1 MANRIK
7 GITVEIGGDTT
18 KLSKALEGVNKNI
31 KNTQTQLKDVEKLLK
46 LDPTNTELL
55 SQKQKLLADAV
66 TATKEKLETLKTAA
80 EQANQALANG
90 DISQEQYDALR
101 REIIETEQELQ
112 NLQREAEA
120 SGTALAKLGQ
130 AGEMLEN
137 AGGKI
142 ADVGKTLTT
151 HVTVPIAAAGTAAV
165 KTAADFDAAMSK
177 VAAVSGATGED
188 LDALRDKAR
197 EMGAK
202 TKFSASEAADA
213 MNYMAMAGWKTG
225 DMLEGIE
232 GIMNLAAA
240 SGEDLATTSDI
251 VTDALTAFGM
261 SADDSSHFA
270 DVLAAASSN
279 ANTNVSMMGETFK
292 YCAPV
297 AGALGFSCE
306 DTAQAIGLMA
316 NSGIK
321 STQAGTALRTIM
333 NTLAGDVKICGD
345 SIGEVEIATT
355 NADGSMR
362 DLNDILADCRSA
374 FSQLSESE
382 QASAAQA
389 LVGKNAMSGF
399 LALMN
404 AAPSDIQ
411 KLEGAISTCSDEIDG
426 YNGVTAKMAAVMQDN
441 LGGQLTILK
450 SQLQELA
457 ISFGEI
463 LMPAIRS
470 IVSRIQGLIDKFN
483 ALSPATKETI
493 VKVALVAAALGP
505 LLVVVGKTMV
515 GVGKLMQ
522 FISNLPT
529 IIAGAKAA
537 FSSFGAVIG
546 GISAPVVAVIA
557 VVAALVAA
565 FVHLWKTND
574 EFRAKITAIWE
585 QIKSIFSGFCQ
596 GIVDR
601 INALGFDFKN
611 ITEVIKAVWDGLCKF
626 LKPIFEGQFQQ
637 IANIF
642 KAVTNIILSILDI
655 FVGIFTG
662 DWSRVWG
669 GIKGIFSAVW
679 NFIKDTLKNALNMIC
694 GIFGTDL
701 GEVKEF
707 WVNVWTSIK
716 NFFVGIWTAIYNS
729 VSEKINLIKTVITV
743 VWNAIHTAISTVLNA
758 IWNVISTVW
767 QTIYDFISPLLEAF
781 RYLFETI
788 FEAIHVIISRVMDW
802 IHEKITTAWEN
813 IKAVVTIVLEAI
825 KSVIE
830 TVWNAI
836 HAAITTAMDAISN
849 VIYTVWN
856 EISGFISGVLNAIWS
871 VISSIWESIK
881 NHITNALN
889 AIHAVVSAV
898 WNAMSGFISGIL
910 NTIFATVANIW
921 NNIKSTIINILNA
934 IKTVVTSIWDS
945 IKTAISNKITAIK
958 TTIENGFNAA
968 VNFIKNL
975 ASQAFQWG
983 ADIINNIVS
992 GIKSKINAV
1001 ADAVKGIADKIRSFL
1016 HFSVPDEGPLADFE
1030 SWMPD
1035 FMKGLA
1041 DGINANA
1048 NVVGDAVNSFA
1059 GGLAEK
1065 ISSVIQSAL
1074 SNVVTSVQGFMTQ
1087 VFDTVKT
1094 VWTNANAA
1102 IDATMSQ
1109 ISSGI
1114 TSGWKTIVSTIKP
1127 ALESIRNII
1136 MTTWKAVSSV
1146 ISAALDGIKKIVTA
1160 VWTALKNLIKTGQL
1174 DIKSVVTT
1182 TWETVSGVVRT
1193 AVNAIKSVVQAVWDA
1208 MPDTVRSAMN
1218 RVKDAVLSIWDGI
1231 KNGIGDRLGGVRD
1244 AVVNAMNAVYNAV
1257 MDKVNSSWSWGRDLM
1272 QNLINGITYMLGSL
1286 INTVA
1291 DVARSIWE
1299 YLHFSVPEKGALT
1312 DVEEWMPDFMK
1323 GLAKGIDK
1331 SKKYV
1336 EAAVSGVADAMTL
1349 TMQSGLNVDMDGI
1362 SGAMMDGSPAGT
1374 VINNYNN
1381 DNSRTVNQTNNS
1393 PKSLSRLEIYRM
1405 TRNALNV

>member
-80 EQANQALANG
+80 EQANTALANG
-90 DISQEQYDALR
+90 DISQEQYDALQ

-120 SGTALAKLGQ
+120 SSTALAKLGQ
-130 AGEMLEN
+130 AGEMLEK
-137 AGGKI
+137 AGDKI
-142 ADVGKTLTT
+142 ADVGTTLTT

-165 KTAADFDAAMSK
+165 KTAADFDSAMSK
-177 VAAVSGATGED
+177 VSAVSGATGDD
-188 LDALRDKAR
+188 LQALRDKAR

-251 VTDALTAFGM
+251 VTDALTAFGLTA
-261 SADDSSHFA
+261 ADSGHFA

-321 STQAGTALRTIM
+321 STQAGTSLRSIM
-333 NTLAGDVKICGD
+333 TALAGDVKFCGD
-345 SIGEVEIATT
+345 AFGEMEIATT
-355 NADGSMR
+355 NQDGSMR
-362 DLNDILADCRSA
+362 ELNDILADCRVA
-374 FSQLSESE
+374 FAQMSESE

-404 AAPSDIQ
+404 AAPADIQ

-426 YNGVTAKMAAVMQDN
+426 YNGVTEKMAAVMQDN
-441 LGGQLTILK
+441 LAGQITILK

-463 LMPAIRS
+463 LMPAIRAN
-470 IVSRIQGLIDKFN
+470 VSKIQGLIDHFN
-483 ALSPATKETI
+483 ALSPAAKETI
-493 VKVALVAAALGP
+493 VKIALVAAALGP
-505 LLVVVGKTMV
+505 LLVAVGKTIAT
-515 GVGKLMQ
+515 VGKLMQ
-522 FISNLPT
+522 FVSNLPA
-529 IIAGAKAA
+529 IISGAKAA

-557 VVAALVAA
+557 VIVALVAA
-565 FVHLWKTND
+565 FVHLWRTNED
-574 EFRAKITAIWE
+574 FRNKITAIWE

-642 KAVTNIILSILDI
+642 KAVTDIILSVLDI

-662 DWSRVWG
+662 DWDKVWN
-669 GIKGIFSAVW
+669 GIKGIFVAVW

-716 NFFVGIWTAIYNS
+716 NFFVNIWNGIKNFVSTVLNAIKNFFTTIWTGIKNFFVGIWTAIYNS
-729 VSEKINLIKTVITV
+729 VSEKINLIKTVITA
-743 VWNAIHTAISTVLNA
+743 VWNAIHTAITTVLNA
-758 IWNVISTVW
+758 IWSVITTVW

-802 IHEKITTAWEN
+802 IHEKITTTWET
-813 IKAVVTIVLEAI
+813 ITTVVTVILEAI
-825 KSVIE
+825 RTFFETIWNAICATISTVLDTTKSVIE

-836 HAAITTAMDAISN
+836 
-849 VIYTVWN
+849 
-856 EISGFISGVLNAIWS
+856 SGFISGILNAIWS

-881 NHITNALN
+881 NHITNTLN

-898 WNAMSGFISGIL
+898 WNAISGFISGVLNTISSVVSSIWNGIKNTVTNIL
-910 NTIFATVANIW
+910 NTIKTTVSN
-921 NNIKSTIINILNA
+921 
-934 IKTVVTSIWDS
+934 IWDS
-945 IKTAISNKITAIK
+945 VKNAVTQKITAIK
-958 TTIENGFNAA
+958 DTIVNGFNAA

-975 ASQAFQWG
+975 GSQAVQWG

-992 GIKSKINAV
+992 GIKNCIGKV
-1001 ADAVKGIADKIRSFL
+1001 ADAVKGVADKIRSFL

-1041 DGINANA
+1041 KGIN
-1048 NVVGDAVNSFA
+1048 
-1059 GGLAEK
+1059 
-1065 ISSVIQSAL
+1065 
-1074 SNVVTSVQGFMTQ
+1074 
-1087 VFDTVKT
+1087 
-1094 VWTNANAA
+1094 
-1102 IDATMSQ
+1102 
-1109 ISSGI
+1109 
-1114 TSGWKTIVSTIKP
+1114 
-1127 ALESIRNII
+1127 
-1136 MTTWKAVSSV
+1136 
-1146 ISAALDGIKKIVTA
+1146 
-1160 VWTALKNLIKTGQL
+1160 
-1174 DIKSVVTT
+1174 KS
-1182 TWETVSGVVRT
+1182 R
-1193 AVNAIKSVVQAVWDA
+1193 
-1208 MPDTVRSAMN
+1208 
-1218 RVKDAVLSIWDGI
+1218 
-1231 KNGIGDRLGGVRD
+1231 
-1244 AVVNAMNAVYNAV
+1244 
-1257 MDKVNSSWSWGRDLM
+1257 
-1272 QNLINGITYMLGSL
+1272 
-1286 INTVA
+1286 
-1291 DVARSIWE
+1291 
-1299 YLHFSVPEKGALT
+1299 
-1312 DVEEWMPDFMK
+1312 
-1323 GLAKGIDK
+1323 
-1331 SKKYV
+1331 KYV

-1349 TMQSGLNVDMDGI
+1349 TMQSGLNVDMSGRGAPAGDY
-1362 SGAMMDGSPAGT
+1362 GAMMNGGARAT